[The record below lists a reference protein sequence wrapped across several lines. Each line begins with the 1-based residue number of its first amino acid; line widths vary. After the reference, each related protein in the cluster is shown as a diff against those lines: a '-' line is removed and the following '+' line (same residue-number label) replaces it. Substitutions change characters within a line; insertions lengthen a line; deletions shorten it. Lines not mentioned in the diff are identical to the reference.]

1 MKLDFDKTNR
11 RGYVQNGGGFDPK
24 SEGILH
30 LAPTGSPAGKCL
42 GKGFLS
48 NFPCG
53 QTRSYLPTALA
64 RGRRSLAGVAE
75 ECPWEVAARGARPHG
90 APPPGGA
97 DSNVLHK
104 APNPSPGPTPS
115 PAPAWGRRES
125 GAAAVARLRL
135 APGRGG
141 GGEKRVGRR
150 PALPSGPGEG
160 AAGTRHS
167 LPGD

>member
-1 MKLDFDKTNR
+1 MGSGR
-11 RGYVQNGGGFDPK
+11 QGR
-24 SEGILH
+24 
-30 LAPTGSPAGKCL
+30 SPA
-42 GKGFLS
+42 
-48 NFPCG
+48 
-53 QTRSYLPTALA
+53 R
-64 RGRRSLAGVAE
+64 
-75 ECPWEVAARGARPHG
+75 